1 MCKILFVSLVSNLSG
16 VLTCATMLWELIR
29 VSQELLFLI
38 GCSAGSKMK
47 GLVHCGTNVATGF
60 GRLTGAR
67 VTT

>member
-1 MCKILFVSLVSNLSG
+1 MRKRLFVSLVSNLSG

-47 GLVHCGTNVATGF
+47 ELVHCGTNVATGF